1 MKYKIISNG
10 LWENSKEVKEYKEI
24 EKAIEDSFSEDI
36 IPSEREFKLIVNRN
50 GMKEFDRIF
59 KEEVNKQLSELE
71 QLEYLDRLSEQT
83 I

>member
-1 MKYKIISNG
+1 MKYKMIPNG
-10 LWENSKEVKEYKEI
+10 LWENSEEEVNKNE
-24 EKAIEDSFSEDI
+24 
-36 IPSEREFKLIVNRN
+36 L
-50 GMKEFDRIF
+50 KEFDRIF

>member
-10 LWENSKEVKEYKEI
+10 LWENSKEVKKYKEI
-24 EKAIEDSFSEDI
+24 EKVVEEVFDEELKT
-36 IPSEREFKLIVNRN
+36 SERKLKVLFAQSGGEHNRVIEQQ
-50 GMKEFDRIF
+50 GDS
-59 KEEVNKQLSELE
+59 QLSELE

>member
-1 MKYKIISNG
+1 MKYKMIPNG
-10 LWENSKEVKEYKEI
+10 LWKNSEE
-24 EKAIEDSFSEDI
+24 
-36 IPSEREFKLIVNRN
+36 IVNRDEL
-50 GMKEFDRIF
+50 KEFNKIF